1 MSEAV
6 ERFGEAREIG
16 AALRDVHGR
25 GSWGE
30 ALAGMVPFLAF
41 GLTKVLYEVLP
52 HPNPVWFWGFVA
64 CYVVLLIGFGV
75 GWVQGF
81 PRWSYPYGGLV
92 LVFTGWWMGIPAQN
106 LWARNI
112 WILKRYNELP
122 GWGAWIPLLVT
133 SAMALLL
140 TRSVRPL
147 RQLVMGI
154 WHDWTR
160 LSFGLYGIMPMAVWI
175 VFDEVSWNPA
185 PYLFVST
192 VALGAGALAYVRSAK
207 TSQRALALL
216 TGMTL
221 SWAVAT
227 VGQPW
232 VTVPGLWYA
241 YGQGVVIAWGV
252 LTAVMFAPALLD
264 LLRRSAKFIRA
275 A

>member
-1 MSEAV
+1 
-6 ERFGEAREIG
+6 
-16 AALRDVHGR
+16 
-25 GSWGE
+25 
-30 ALAGMVPFLAF
+30 
-41 GLTKVLYEVLP
+41 
-52 HPNPVWFWGFVA
+52 
-64 CYVVLLIGFGV
+64 
-75 GWVQGF
+75 
-81 PRWSYPYGGLV
+81 
-92 LVFTGWWMGIPAQN
+92 
-106 LWARNI
+106 
-112 WILKRYNELP
+112 
-122 GWGAWIPLLVT
+122 
-133 SAMALLL
+133 LLL

-160 LSFGLYGIMPMAVWI
+160 LSFGLYGVMPMAVWI

-241 YGQGVVIAWGV
+241 YGQGVVIAWGF